1 VSVPPI
7 PVIFE
12 PIFKPK
18 PWGGRTLER
27 LFGKPLPPDV
37 PIGESWEV
45 VSLPGNES
53 RVRGGPLA
61 GQSVSELVET
71 WGRNLYG
78 GAELAEG
85 RFPLLIKFLDAR
97 EHLSVQVH
105 PKPDEDAPSRWRA
118 GIKHEAWYVLH
129 AEPGAEMFV
138 GFKPGVRPEGVAR
151 AANTP
156 AMAELL
162 RRWPVKV
169 GQCYYLPS
177 GTAHALGA
185 GIVVAEVQTPSDI
198 TYRLYDWDRVGLDGR
213 PRELHIEQGL
223 ANARYDVAEEMIL
236 QPRSHT
242 AGPLA
247 TVTRL
252 AACERFLIDKV
263 RLSEGVEQYI
273 PHQEMVIWIV
283 LTGRGVLVRER
294 TECAFGPGDVVVT
307 PADSTETRIVTKAD
321 CELLEVK
328 VPVGSTGWRDR

>member
-1 VSVPPI
+1 MSVPPI

-27 LFGKPLPPDV
+27 LFAKPLPPNV
-37 PIGESWEV
+37 PIGESWEA

-53 RVRGGPLA
+53 RVKGGPLA
-61 GQSVSELVET
+61 GRAVSELIDL
-71 WGRNLYG
+71 WGRCLCG
-78 GAELAEG
+78 SAELADG

-105 PKPDEDAPSRWRA
+105 PKPDDAAPGRWQA

-138 GFKPGVRPEGVAR
+138 GFKPDVKPDDVAR

-156 AMAELL
+156 AMADLL
-162 RRWPVKV
+162 RRWPVKA

-198 TYRLYDWDRVGLDGR
+198 TYRLYDWDRVGLDGQ
-213 PRELHIEQGL
+213 PRELHVEQGL
-223 ANARYDVAEEMIL
+223 ANARYDVADDMIL
-236 QPRSHT
+236 QPRSHN
-242 AGPLA
+242 AGMFA
-247 TVTRL
+247 TVTRV
-252 AACERFLIDKV
+252 AACDRFLIDKV
-263 RLSEGVEQYI
+263 RLSEGVEQPV
-273 PHQEMVIWIV
+273 PHQELVIWIV
-283 LTGRGVLVRER
+283 LTGHGVLVRDR
-294 TECAFGPGDVVVT
+294 VECNFSPGDVVAI
-307 PADSTETRIVTKAD
+307 PADSAETRMVMDAD
-321 CELLEVK
+321 CELLEVTI
-328 VPVGSTGWRDR
+328 PVDSRGWRQR